1 MRKVLIVLAC
11 LMFCGCESAPEPD
24 VTYCGNDLVTFS
36 TSYFVDNQTGVVYMY
51 VREGQAAGLT
61 VMLNRDGSPVTREQ
75 LEL

>member
-11 LMFCGCESAPEPD
+11 LMLCGCENAPEPD
-24 VTYCGNDLVTFS
+24 VTYCGNDLVALQK
-36 TSYFVDNQTGVVYMY
+36 SYIVDNQTGVVYMY
-51 VREGQAAGLT
+51 VRDVGVT